1 MLRLSRSDGRRHVY
15 SHPGGD
21 INNLGLRIGTCK
33 SFQLSSENCQLTQQ
47 RVIWVIIAL
56 IIPFRWTNSIL
67 RKLRADI
74 RRLHATLSSPLSS
87 LYTDTIDGVIMIR
100 AFGLQD
106 LYNQS
111 LITLKDQEVKVGLLS
126 WFGVFSSIDCQLL
139 SAPHADMV
147 RSVSLGPMRH
157 QHVLC
162 SRSHGHRFPAR
173 RRELVRFTS
182 RIHPDVCNDGVER
195 DL

>member
-1 MLRLSRSDGRRHVY
+1 M
-15 SHPGGD
+15 
-21 INNLGLRIGTCK
+21 
-33 SFQLSSENCQLTQQ
+33 
-47 RVIWVIIAL
+47 

-126 WFGVFSSIDCQLL
+126 WFGVFSYVDCHLL
-139 SAPHADMV
+139 FHSQADMV

-162 SRSHGHRFPAR
+162 SRSHGYRFPAR
-173 RRELVRFTS
+173 RRELVRFPS
-182 RIHPDVCNDGVER
+182 WIHPDICNDGLER